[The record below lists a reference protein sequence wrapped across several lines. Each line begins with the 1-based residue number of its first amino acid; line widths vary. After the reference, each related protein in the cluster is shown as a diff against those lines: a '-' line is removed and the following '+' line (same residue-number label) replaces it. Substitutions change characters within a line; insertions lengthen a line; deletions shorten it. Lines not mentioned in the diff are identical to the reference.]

1 MNKKGSKFSISFDK
15 SRELDIDGLYN
26 NYVQTEEEAL
36 YKYNPFMMKNT
47 QSYIPIY
54 NTLLSLDESNYNS
67 LSLKCHYDFL
77 DMEHVCSTEKG
88 ASNKMSKKVFIKF
101 SPLLDPIRYM
111 TGKYDVSDNIIRTLP
126 SINESGFP
134 KLENIHNASYVD
146 GFFSFLSSQLLHNH
160 NVPNALDYYGSYLTL
175 QDKYKMNI
183 TDDLEYLYG
192 SPFFMSHL
200 NDLYSLSNQNGS
212 LEGFINYNSRANK
225 QKLQIKDTAKNISY
239 SVISDLGI
247 EELPVLEE
255 ITIVNPST
263 EELVYEKFANG
274 SPNSSKS
281 KISNSSCSSS
291 DTSEVNYSSDEDNN
305 EEHSILETESNGE
318 NEDDEESDKES
329 SQYETEDEEGSDESE
344 EENEN
349 IVNVYVNNYPVQMIC
364 LEKCDGTLDQLFVRE
379 VIDEAIGSSALMQIV
394 MTLIIYQEAFH
405 FTHNDLHTNN
415 IMYVKTDEEYLF
427 YEYKGKRYRVP
438 TYGYIF
444 KIIDFGRGIYKLNGK
459 TYCSDSFAEGGDA
472 YSQYNFEPFINNSK
486 PRLDPNYSFDL
497 CRLGCSI
504 YDFAI
509 DDGDEPRDMDDFQKT
524 IYRWC
529 LDDNNKNVLYK
540 KNGEERYPNFKLYK
554 MIARTVHNHTP
565 QEQLKYPIFSQY
577 VISEKQWIK
586 HGKPETINLDKI
598 PCYV

>member
-1 MNKKGSKFSISFDK
+1 
-15 SRELDIDGLYN
+15 
-26 NYVQTEEEAL
+26 
-36 YKYNPFMMKNT
+36 
-47 QSYIPIY
+47 
-54 NTLLSLDESNYNS
+54 
-67 LSLKCHYDFL
+67 
-77 DMEHVCSTEKG
+77 
-88 ASNKMSKKVFIKF
+88 
-101 SPLLDPIRYM
+101 
-111 TGKYDVSDNIIRTLP
+111 
-126 SINESGFP
+126 
-134 KLENIHNASYVD
+134 
-146 GFFSFLSSQLLHNH
+146 
-160 NVPNALDYYGSYLTL
+160 
-175 QDKYKMNI
+175 
-183 TDDLEYLYG
+183 
-192 SPFFMSHL
+192 
-200 NDLYSLSNQNGS
+200 
-212 LEGFINYNSRANK
+212 
-225 QKLQIKDTAKNISY
+225 
-239 SVISDLGI
+239 
-247 EELPVLEE
+247 
-255 ITIVNPST
+255 
-263 EELVYEKFANG
+263 
-274 SPNSSKS
+274 
-281 KISNSSCSSS
+281 
-291 DTSEVNYSSDEDNN
+291 
-305 EEHSILETESNGE
+305 
-318 NEDDEESDKES
+318 
-329 SQYETEDEEGSDESE
+329 
-344 EENEN
+344 
-349 IVNVYVNNYPVQMIC
+349 
-364 LEKCDGTLDQLFVRE
+364 
-379 VIDEAIGSSALMQIV
+379 
-394 MTLIIYQEAFH
+394 
-405 FTHNDLHTNN
+405 
-415 IMYVKTDEEYLF
+415 MYVKTDEEYLF